1 MGVKGAILGDIA
13 GSQYEFNH
21 MRPKDLDWKNVP
33 LFTKKCR
40 RTDDSIL
47 TLATKGAILES
58 ERKGK
63 EPNFTKWYHT
73 MGNNYDGGYG
83 GMFRQ
88 WLACDRPQ
96 PYNSFGNGSAMRISF
111 VGEHYDKVRQ
121 SLTIILRA

>member
-1 MGVKGAILGDIA
+1 MGIKGAILGDIA

-33 LFTKKCR
+33 LFTEKCH

-63 EPNFTKWYHT
+63 EPNFTKWYHS
-73 MGNNYDGGYG
+73 MGNNYNGG
-83 GMFRQ
+83 
-88 WLACDRPQ
+88 
-96 PYNSFGNGSAMRISF
+96 
-111 VGEHYDKVRQ
+111 
-121 SLTIILRA
+121 

>member
-1 MGVKGAILGDIA
+1 MGIKGAILGDIA

-33 LFTKKCR
+33 LFTEKCR

-63 EPNFTKWYHT
+63 NLT
-73 MGNNYDGGYG
+73 
-83 GMFRQ
+83 
-88 WLACDRPQ
+88 LL
-96 PYNSFGNGSAMRISF
+96 NG
-111 VGEHYDKVRQ
+111 
-121 SLTIILRA
+121 IILWEITMMAAMGVCSASG

>member
-33 LFTKKCR
+33 LFTEKCR

-58 ERKGK
+58 EHKGK
-63 EPNFTKWYHT
+63 EPNFTEWYHT
-73 MGNNYDGGYG
+73 MGNSSDGGYG
-83 GMFRQ
+83 GTFCQ
-88 WLACDRPQ
+88 WLACDSP
-96 PYNSFGNGSAMRISF
+96 
-111 VGEHYDKVRQ
+111 
-121 SLTIILRA
+121 

>member
-33 LFTKKCR
+33 LFTEKCR

-47 TLATKGAILES
+47 TLATKGAILEG

-63 EPNFTKWYHT
+63 EPDFTKVVKP
-73 MGNNYDGGYG
+73 
-83 GMFRQ
+83 Q
-88 WLACDRPQ
+88 SCLA
-96 PYNSFGNGSAMRISF
+96 N
-111 VGEHYDKVRQ
+111 
-121 SLTIILRA
+121 LTLYPFKPIANLLVPS